1 MKSLARMTRRR
12 RTLTVGVAAFAMAAS
27 GAVVAS
33 QALTP
38 PPAHLN
44 GTAGLKEVG
53 PIDEANG
60 YPMWYKDTNGV
71 KLQLSLDPSDGNCI
85 IGAVPDPT
93 KPVSFPDNFPDEA
106 FYSSADANVDVG
118 NGTAKLVTGVEAA
131 FAGAGN
137 VAKGQQITFGRIRV
151 VAKTIPDGN
160 YTVTHPFGVDT
171 YNKTSGGIFDTQDI

>member
-1 MKSLARMTRRR
+1 MNTLARMTRRR

-71 KLQLSLDPSDGNCI
+71 KLQLCLDPGDGNCI
-85 IGAVPDPT
+85 IGEVPDPT

-106 FYSSADANVDVG
+106 FYSSA
-118 NGTAKLVTGVEAA
+118 E
-131 FAGAGN
+131 
-137 VAKGQQITFGRIRV
+137 
-151 VAKTIPDGN
+151 
-160 YTVTHPFGVDT
+160 
-171 YNKTSGGIFDTQDI
+171 